1 MGHEVNMPWVVSVSN
16 KPEHKITHVSES
28 QTESK
33 VPITDLTSVQ
43 EAQGEEESRPS
54 TTVQEASEVWITPQI
69 RNVLEREV
77 RLKTSEWSSQDVVVP
92 LHTPFEAYENNIKF
106 YKDEFLFP
114 EAIFQKSSQV
124 VDKINNYQYMKADVE
139 LTIRVNATRFMV
151 GCLMAVYTPFS
162 YATSR
167 FRSEANE
174 NLPSLSTFPHVKLDV
189 KNSSTATIKIPFASV
204 YDSYNLSDSLN
215 AFGAIRIYVLSP
227 LADAASSTRC
237 TYTVTAKLQNI
248 ELAVPTSRS
257 GPSRVLDEKQPI
269 RAKAHGGKE
278 KTQGPVTRISS
289 GIADVAAAVATT
301 GIPNL
306 TIGALVVGW
315 VARAV
320 AGIAQIF
327 GWSKPNIDATPSP
340 MFNAP
345 ARGMM
350 HGEGPEESQALAM
363 IQDNKI
369 CSMNVT
375 PETRDEMALG
385 YIFERPNIF
394 DRKII
399 TLAESQPDALVYSH
413 PVSPAQPSYTD
424 SSTLTQICCGA
435 MYYATALHRFWRG
448 ELEFTYHIVRSEFHS
463 GRLIAVFFPETA
475 LVDVPKTLTQEM
487 TNNINT
493 IYQLEEADNAGT
505 GDEFVFTVPYQSNQ
519 PWKLTLSLLDGA
531 PDMYSLKTSTGSVGI
546 YCFTEIIAPETLA
559 QQYTIIPSVRGTRS
573 YEVAK
578 PDLQLMAGFGSAPT
592 PADPSDVLA
601 TYLNTMWNDGT
612 FETFIQEG
620 NYALREKLINGGLT
634 RWAVDPNSSQTYLPG
649 VIEQP
654 YVAPNGTYA
663 ASVTITFSN
672 SGIVAPN
679 IFDFTISVVDNVI
692 QSALSDQQITSAIEG
707 VESTWTVV
715 SNSTS
720 SSVKTEVTSEQ
731 IIDVTEGSETTK
743 AIEPQTSSATV
754 IAEAHGG
761 PEMEASTVNEVRKS
775 TVGEY
780 NLSLRT
786 LMKRF
791 SKVLSIGPDAFLSYT
806 PMGLANSTS
815 TDASLAGRRTMEFQ
829 ENTLG
834 AYIPETMFS
843 AISYLY
849 RFYSGGTNLKVN
861 LPWQTLSEVTMDATT
876 DLRATQVKSLA
887 PPSGFFQN
895 GILNNSLAVN
905 LPFYNSLR
913 AGVVGGSGFGET
925 IRAAF
930 SLKQNPIPGDL
941 YEAAGDDFS
950 FFFLVGPPPMIP
962 ARNSPQVPVISAV
975 TRGLQTYK

>member
-1 MGHEVNMPWVVSVSN
+1 VSN

-33 VPITDLTSVQ
+33 VPTTDLTSVQ

-54 TTVQEASEVWITPQI
+54 TTIQEASEVWVPPQI
-69 RNVLEREV
+69 LNVLEREV
-77 RLKTSEWSSQDVVVP
+77 RLKTSEWTSQDVVLP
-92 LHTPFEAYENNIKF
+92 LHTPFDAYENNLTF

-114 EAIFQKSSQV
+114 EAIFLKSAQI

-139 LTIRVNATRFMV
+139 LTIRVNATRFMI
-151 GCLMAVYTPFS
+151 GCLMAVYTPYS
-162 YATSR
+162 YATNR
-167 FRSEANE
+167 FRAQANE
-174 NLPSLSTFPHVKLDV
+174 NLPSLSTFPHVMLDI
-189 KNSSTATIKIPFASV
+189 KNKSSAIIKIPFASV
-204 YDSYNLSDSLN
+204 YDSYNLSDTKDP
-215 AFGAIRIYVLSP
+215 FGSVRIYVVSP

-237 TYTVTAKLQNI
+237 TYTVTAKFQNI
-248 ELAVPTSRS
+248 ELAVPTSRN
-257 GPSRVLDEKQPI
+257 GPSRVQEEKPI
-269 RAKAHGGKE
+269 RAQAHGGKE
-278 KTQGPVTRISS
+278 KTQGPVTRISG
-289 GIADVAAAVATT
+289 GIARVADAVATT
-301 GIPNL
+301 GIPQL
-306 TIGALVVGW
+306 YIGALIVGW
-315 VARAV
+315 VARCAQ
-320 AGIAQIF
+320 GIAQIF

-375 PETRDEMALG
+375 PEREDEMALG
-385 YIFERPNIF
+385 YIFKRPNIF

-399 TLAESQPDALVYSH
+399 TLAESQADSLIYSH

-448 ELEFTYHIVRSEFHS
+448 ELEFTYHIVRSEFHT

-475 LVDVPKTLTQEM
+475 LVDVPKTLTDEM

-493 IYQLEEADNAGT
+493 IYQLEEAASEDAGA
-505 GDEFVFTVPYQSNQ
+505 EFVFTVPYQSNK

-531 PDMYSLKTSTGSVGI
+531 PDMYSLNTSTGSVGI
-546 YCFTEIIAPETLA
+546 YCFTEILAPETLA
-559 QQYTIIPSVRGTRS
+559 QQYTIIPSIRGKSS

-592 PADPSDVLA
+592 PVDPSDVLA
-601 TYLNTMWNDGT
+601 DYLTNMWNDGT
-612 FETFIQEG
+612 FVAFVQEG
-620 NYALREKLINGGLT
+620 NYALRETLTNGGLT
-634 RWAVDPNSSQTYLPG
+634 RWAVDPNSLQTYLPG

-663 ASVTITFSN
+663 ASVTITFADP
-672 SGIVAPN
+672 GIVAPA

-707 VESTWTVV
+707 LETTWTVV
-715 SNSTS
+715 SNSPSTS
-720 SSVKTEVTSEQ
+720 AETATMPEQ
-731 IIDVTEGSETTK
+731 IIGVADGSET
-743 AIEPQTSSATV
+743 IEATEPESSSTTV
-754 IAEAHGG
+754 KAEAHGG
-761 PEMEASTVNEVRKS
+761 PEMEASSVSDVRKS

-791 SKVLSIGPDAFLSYT
+791 GKVVSIGSNAFLSYN
-806 PMGLANSTS
+806 PIGLANSTS
-815 TDASLAGRRTMEFQ
+815 ADASVAGRRTIEYQ
-829 ENTLG
+829 ENTSG
-834 AYIPETMFS
+834 AYVPETMFS

-849 RFYSGGTNLKVN
+849 RFHSGGTNLKAN
-861 LPWQTLSEVTMDATT
+861 LPWQALSEVTMDATN
-876 DLRATQVKSLA
+876 DLRVTQVKSLA
-887 PPSGFFQN
+887 PQPGFFQN

-913 AGVVGGSGFGET
+913 AGVVGGNGFGET
-925 IRAAF
+925 IRAAIT
-930 SLKQNPIPGDL
+930 LKGNPDSVDL
-941 YEAAGDDFS
+941 YEAGADDFS

-975 TRGLQTYK
+975 AQGLQTYK